1 MKSIREMPRQVV
13 QHVRV
18 KPGEG
23 AALLAEGWQLARS
36 SRYSDLYARLV
47 NVAIANVAMANAP
60 VAIAPGPNMNVNAAQ
75 VQQAQAQAIPAL
87 NDVVMDELAGLLG
100 AAKFE
105 VGAIN
110 VANVQQANAVVQAI
124 VQGVA
129 AEEDALVAAF
139 AGVGLGTKGG
149 RKKTRKGR
157 KANRKLK
164 NRSKYVLKNRK

>member
-1 MKSIREMPRQVV
+1 MPRQVV
-13 QHVRV
+13 QHIRV

-60 VAIAPGPNMNVNAAQ
+60 VNAPVAIAPGPNMNVNAAQ
-75 VQQAQAQAIPAL
+75 VQAQAIPAL

>member
-1 MKSIREMPRQVV
+1 MPRQVV

-23 AALLAEGWQLARS
+23 TALLAEGWQLARS

-60 VAIAPGPNMNVNAAQ
+60 VNAPVAIAPGPNMNVNAAQ
-75 VQQAQAQAIPAL
+75 VQAQVQAQAIPAL